1 MKAPAALLER
11 RGSVQLD
18 DYVVEIA
25 WSTRGDRLAVAGG
38 GGQVC
43 LVEFD
48 VDQRASQSLRSRVLG
63 EHGLGA
69 LAVAWQPHGSAFV
82 SSGQDGRLVW
92 WDADQGTS
100 VAQQR
105 PGMAWTTA
113 LAFSADG
120 TRLASIAGKQLRL
133 WRAGLELEHAFAPL
147 DSTLAGMG
155 WDKPGRE
162 LAVAS
167 NGGLAVYRLDPP
179 RLTVRHYRWAAPCL
193 LAAFS
198 PNSRFLATGTQDGSV
213 HFWHLGSGKDSQM
226 RGYPA
231 KVDALSWSGDSRWL
245 ATPAADQLVVWD
257 FSGKGPEGSRPL
269 QLAGHTDRIDCLAFQ
284 PGGSFLVSG
293 GRDWR
298 LSLWLPGKSTAA
310 LDAHL
315 TDSEPSCLRWSPD
328 SRFVA
333 VGERSGTLSIYELVR
348 LG

>member
-1 MKAPAALLER
+1 MKAPSALLER
-11 RGSVQLD
+11 RGSLRLD
-18 DYVVEIA
+18 DYVVDLA
-25 WSTRGDRLAVAGG
+25 WSNSGHQLAVAGG
-38 GGQVC
+38 GGQIC
-43 LVEFD
+43 LVDFD
-48 VDQRASQSLRSRVLG
+48 AEQRAEQPLRLRLLG

-69 LAVAWQPHGSAFV
+69 LAVAWQPQGSAFV
-82 SSGQDGRLVW
+82 SSGQDARLLW
-92 WDADQGTS
+92 WDAERGTRE
-100 VAQQR
+100 AEQR
-105 PGMAWTTA
+105 PGMAWSTA
-113 LAFSADG
+113 IAFSADG
-120 TRLASIAGKQLRL
+120 KRFASIAGKQLRL

-147 DSTLAGMG
+147 DSTLSGLG

-167 NGGLAVYRLDPP
+167 NGGVTVYRLDAP
-179 RLTVRHYRWAAPCL
+179 RFTVRHYRWAAPCL

-245 ATPAADQLVVWD
+245 ATPAGDQLVVWD

-284 PGGSFLVSG
+284 PGGSYLVSG

-310 LDAHL
+310 LDAQL
-315 TDSEPSCLRWSPD
+315 TDSEPACLRWSPD
-328 SRFVA
+328 SRFIA
-333 VGERSGTLSIYELVR
+333 VGERGGTLSIYELVR
-348 LG
+348 L